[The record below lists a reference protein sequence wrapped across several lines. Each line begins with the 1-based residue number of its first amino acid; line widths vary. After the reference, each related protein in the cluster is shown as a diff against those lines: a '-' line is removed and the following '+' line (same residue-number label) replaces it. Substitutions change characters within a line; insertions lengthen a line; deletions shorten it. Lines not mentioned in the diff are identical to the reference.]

1 MIKKKLNTVATF
13 WDGGCFGT
21 QAARVWT
28 WFEVFSLDWICFG
41 NFIHTA
47 TSQMENFTTLRWP
60 SRQDPWRFHLVQQ
73 NSTNSHTW
81 WSWWEAD
88 VWSPR
93 WCGSKE
99 AAHTCDL
106 VHSVVFLHDL
116 MVVSEGAWSFD
127 TEFSWRTPLPQGR
140 LEIQVLWMMIWQI
153 WCYRIMMFHAPVN
166 QRKPMG
172 STGIHVEPTGN
183 ECHKHHDITNPYK
196 PFIIPIKLKP
206 LKSIIQIDRY
216 ICLSININH
225 ILYILYPCTSP
236 YMPNH
241 IGEWMRPPYGKLPAQ
256 MDFSQAQPWQP
267 WTKTRTLPIGASWS
281 QPWGWWEVVPP
292 WFWWTWN
299 W

>member
-1 MIKKKLNTVATF
+1 MIWSILTGLNLF
-13 WDGGCFGT
+13 WELHSHCNITDGELYNSPLAIKTRSMKIPPCPTKFNQLPYLVVPMGSRCLIPEVVRIKGSCTYLWLGSQRRVSSRFDGGQWGSLKFWHRVFLEDT
-21 QAARVWT
+21 ITSRAAW
-28 WFEVFSLDWICFG
+28 
-41 NFIHTA
+41 
-47 TSQMENFTTLRWP
+47 
-60 SRQDPWRFHLVQQ
+60 
-73 NSTNSHTW
+73 NS
-81 WSWWEAD
+81 
-88 VWSPR
+88 
-93 WCGSKE
+93 GSVNDDL
-99 AAHTCDL
+99 ADL
-106 VHSVVFLHDL
+106 VLS
-116 MVVSEGAWSFD
+116 
-127 TEFSWRTPLPQGR
+127 
-140 LEIQVLWMMIWQI
+140 
-153 WCYRIMMFHAPVN
+153 YRIMMFHAPVN